1 MSPEKKLSSDKKSNK
16 PRIVKGVIQ
25 LFLSIIILGSAVALA
40 SHYLNTSPKA
50 KPRARTPKPP
60 LVTVTSLH
68 TQDISYEFDAMGTVT
83 SAREIGLTPRVNGE
97 IINISSEMVPGG
109 HINQGEELF
118 SIDPTDY
125 EITILQLKSDLAKAL
140 SDLNL
145 EMGNQR
151 IAIKEFEILGQK
163 VSDTEKDLMLRKPQL
178 GIAKATVAA
187 VEAQL
192 KRARIDLQ
200 RTRVTAPFNGVVL
213 SKNIDLG
220 SRVSSNSSVAQL
232 VGTDQFWIKVSLPV
246 QQLRWLTIPAK
257 AGETGSTAR
266 IYLQEK
272 SGHSYYREGNVI
284 RLAADLETEGRMAVI
299 YVAVDDP
306 LNLTPSNAEKPQL
319 FLGSF
324 VQVAFAGKELK
335 QVFAI
340 DRNYFHENNTVWVL
354 AEDNTLEVKTVDV
367 VARTKTHIYTST
379 SLGRQARLITSQ
391 ISSPSQG
398 TQLQLLGD
406 KKESPKHT
414 GAQQ

>member
-1 MSPEKKLSSDKKSNK
+1 MSPEKQQISDKKSTK

-40 SHYLNTSPKA
+40 SYYLNTSPKA
-50 KPRARTPKPP
+50 KPRARSPKPP
-60 LVTVTSLH
+60 LVTVTSL
-68 TQDISYEFDAMGTVT
+68 QAQNISYEFDAMGTVT
-83 SAREIGLTPRVNGE
+83 SAQEIGLIPRVNGE
-97 IINISSEMVPGG
+97 IISISPEMVPGG
-109 HINQGEELF
+109 HVKQGEELF

-125 EITILQLKSDLAKAL
+125 EITILQLKSDLAKAV

-145 EMGNQR
+145 EMGSQR

-163 VSDTEKDLMLRKPQL
+163 VSDIEKDLMLRKPQL

-200 RTRVTAPFNGVVL
+200 RTKVTAPFNGVIL

-220 SRVSSNSSVAQL
+220 SRVSSNSPVGQL

-246 QQLRWLTIPAK
+246 QQLRWLTIPSK
-257 AGETGSTAR
+257 SGENGSAVR

-272 SGHSYYREGNVI
+272 SGKNLYRQGNVI
-284 RLAADLETEGRMAVI
+284 RLAADLETEGRMAVL
-299 YVAVDDP
+299 YVAIDDP
-306 LNLTPSNAEKPQL
+306 LSLTSSNQEKPQL

-324 VQVAFAGKELK
+324 VQVSFAGKELK

-340 DRNYFHENNTVWVL
+340 DRDYFHENNTVWLL
-354 AEDNTLEVKTVDV
+354 AKDNSLEIKTVDV
-367 VARTKTHIYTST
+367 LARTKTHIYTST
-379 SLGRQARLITSQ
+379 PLGQQARLITSQ
-391 ISSPSQG
+391 IASPSQG
-398 TQLQLLGD
+398 TQLQLLGES
-406 KKESPKHT
+406 KSPKHK

>member
-1 MSPEKKLSSDKKSNK
+1 MSPEKTQSSETKSSK
-16 PRIVKGVIQ
+16 PHVVKGVIQ
-25 LFLSIIILGSAVALA
+25 LFLSIIILGGAVALA
-40 SHYLNTSPKA
+40 SHYVNNSPKA
-50 KPRARTPKPP
+50 KPRARSPKPP
-60 LVTVTSLH
+60 LVTVTSLQA
-68 TQDISYEFDAMGTVT
+68 QDISYEFDAMGTVT
-83 SAREIGLTPRVNGE
+83 SAQEIGLIPRVNGE
-97 IINISSEMVPGG
+97 IISISPEMVPGG
-109 HINQGEELF
+109 QITQGEELF

-125 EITILQLKSDLAKAL
+125 EITILQLKSDLAKAV

-178 GIAKATVAA
+178 GIAKAAVAA

-200 RTRVTAPFNGVVL
+200 RTRFTAPFNGVIL

-220 SRVSSNSSVAQL
+220 SRVSSNSPVGQL
-232 VGTDQFWIKVSLPV
+232 VGTDQFWVKVSLPV

-257 AGETGSTAR
+257 AGEPGSVAR

-272 SGHSYYREGNVI
+272 SGKNLYRQGNVI

-299 YVAVDDP
+299 YVAVNDP
-306 LNLTPSNAEKPQL
+306 LSLMPSNKAKPQL

-324 VQVAFAGKELK
+324 VQVTFAGQELK
-335 QVFAI
+335 QVFTI
-340 DRNYFHENNTVWVL
+340 DRNYFHENNTVWLL
-354 AEDNTLEVKTVDV
+354 AKDNTLEIRTVDV
-367 VARTKTHIYTST
+367 LARTKTHIYTST
-379 SLGRQARLITSQ
+379 SLGTQARLITSQ

-398 TQLQLLGD
+398 TQLQVLEQI
-406 KKESPKHT
+406 KSPKHK